1 MEQSAAVG
9 VPQEAGAGVLP
20 APEEPFNQPA
30 IDFLRR
36 LPGVTEANYRRVMVG
51 CARAGGGEGWADMTD
66 DVCVR
71 YKLEVNSYSFI

>member
-1 MEQSAAVG
+1 MG

-51 CARAGGGEGWADMTD
+51 CARAGGGRVGLT
-66 DVCVR
+66 
-71 YKLEVNSYSFI
+71 